1 MQKVVFRRTLM
12 AERQAARRLA
22 KRKEENV
29 KTWLKNNNEQVAQM
43 KRAQSMLKK
52 QARVWRRED
61 YELGPLAPKRDV
73 GDVKNTYGSI
83 PAELSQGP
91 SLYKPDRDEKLALWG
106 GKYLNITTGDRVVLL
121 QGPDKGKVGKISSI
135 DKERAEVV
143 VEGLNLAYIAIPE
156 WMLGSEELQGKSTI
170 AREIPVP
177 MSAIRLV
184 HAIRTTGE
192 DGKSTLTDVI
202 VKKLI
207 HRDIW
212 GRKHGRDATW
222 ERVIP
227 DLNIVVPWPSGHA
240 RGRGGLEKRPEKK
253 DTIADTLRIDV
264 EEKTFIPTLFE
275 PPMPLSIIDELRNK
289 YSAFRTR
296 HEVEYIQKKEAE
308 EAAKKARLKEAKIMR
323 TPKMDANRRA
333 RELRKAKG
341 KGELTPEMLERIG
354 RAIASKKQLSLEP
367 KVEVKKEAAPLTA

>member
-22 KRKEENV
+22 KRKEDNV
-29 KTWLKNNNEQVAQM
+29 KTWLKNNNEQTAQL

-73 GDVKNTYGSI
+73 GDLKNTYGSI
-83 PAELSQGP
+83 PSELSQGP
-91 SLYKPDRDEKLALWG
+91 SLYKPDRDEKLAPWG
-106 GKYLNITTGDRVVLL
+106 GRYLNITTGDRVVLL

-143 VEGLNLAYIAIPE
+143 VDGLNLAYIAIPE
-156 WMLGSEELQGKSTI
+156 WMLGSDELQGKTTLT
-170 AREIPVP
+170 REIPVP

-212 GRKHGRDATW
+212 RRKHGGSTW

-227 DLNIVVPWPSGHA
+227 DLNIVVPWPSGQT
-240 RGRGGLEKRPEKK
+240 RGRGGLEKRPERK

-296 HEVEYIQKKEAE
+296 HESEYIREKEAE

-341 KGELTPEMLERIG
+341 KGTLTPEMLEKIG
-354 RAIASKKQLSLEP
+354 RAIASKKQLLLEP
-367 KVEVKKEAAPLTA
+367 EVKVEKKAVPLDA